1 MRALAAAICLLAT
14 LGVQAQAPASFTLDS
29 LEGES
34 YTLPAEQE
42 GIGIYLFWAS
52 WCPYCQALMPHIQ
65 SLRDEYG
72 EAITVY
78 ALNFRDKKDPA
89 HLIEENGFDFIVF
102 ADADKVAEQWGVH
115 GTPGLF
121 IVDRSGEVQFNL
133 YEVVAENPSG
143 YEDLGHAQ
151 KAARR
156 APFWAARIREALDGL
171 PGLGE

>member
-1 MRALAAAICLLAT
+1 MGVTVAAIALLLGT
-14 LGVQAQAPASFTLDS
+14 LAHAEAPSSFTLDD
-29 LEGES
+29 LEGRS
-34 YTLPAEQE
+34 HNLPDEQE

-72 EAITVY
+72 ERVTIY
-78 ALNFRDKKDPA
+78 ALNFRDEKDPS

-102 ADADKVAEQWGVH
+102 PDADEVADDWGVH

-121 IVDRSGEVQFNL
+121 IIDESGGVRFNL
-133 YEVVAENPSG
+133 YDVVTEDPPG

-156 APFWAARIREALDGL
+156 APFWAARIREALDSL
-171 PGLGE
+171 TDSD